1 MSNTL
6 KPEKQLAVLNALTE
20 GMSVRSTERLTGVHR
35 DTIIRFMG
43 RVGDGC
49 QRLMDRELR
58 NLTCPRIECD
68 EIWAYVGKK
77 QRHLSPTDDDMAMG
91 DFYTFV
97 ALDPITKLVPSFH
110 VGKRD
115 IGNTRIFIN
124 DLASRL
130 SGRVQL
136 STDSMS
142 AYAAAIDAA
151 FGANVDY
158 GQIVKFYSREYTGP
172 GRYSPPVCIGT
183 ERTAVWGNPD
193 PAYICTSHVERS
205 NLSMRMG
212 MRRLTRL
219 TNAFSRRV
227 ENLQAAVRVYFA
239 HYNFVRIHRSLR
251 VTPAMAGGV
260 TPTLWSMNDL
270 LGAALDIG
278 PN

>member
-1 MSNTL
+1 MANVL

-77 QRHLSPTDDDMAMG
+77 QRHLSPTDDEMAVG

-115 IGNTRIFIN
+115 VGNTRIFIN

-136 STDSMS
+136 STDSMA
-142 AYAAAIDAA
+142 AYTAAIDEA
-151 FGANVDY
+151 FGSNVDY
-158 GQIVKFYSREYTGP
+158 GQIVKFYEREYTGP

-193 PAYICTSHVERS
+193 PAFICTSHVERS

-212 MRRLTRL
+212 LRRMTRL

-239 HYNFVRIHRSLR
+239 HYNFVRVHKSLR
-251 VTPAMAGGV
+251 ITPAMASGV
-260 TPTLWSMNDL
+260 TPTLWSMSDL
-270 LGAALDIG
+270 LGAALG
-278 PN
+278 